1 MLVFFFS
8 YTLLLLFGQ
17 WLQVISNL
25 RLFSWVNSARL
36 KPFMDLYHAPYKA
49 KHRYWPGLLLVLRFT
64 CFLVFAFNVQ
74 EDPKTNLLA
83 ILIGVGNLFLW
94 LWISGGVYTNKYINI
109 LEGSFA
115 LNLIILTVT
124 YCVKLFR
131 GNQLIVEYTWITSV
145 SVAFATFIVILV
157 FQLANVTGI
166 IQCFKGRCAT
176 LKLAIRNQA
185 EAEVEPSDIDSL
197 PDRLINPGEYE
208 PPFHTHATAGPTEG
222 AHEARL
228 ITPVYTYGSID

>member
-1 MLVFFFS
+1 M
-8 YTLLLLFGQ
+8 
-17 WLQVISNL
+17 
-25 RLFSWVNSARL
+25 
-36 KPFMDLYHAPYKA
+36 
-49 KHRYWPGLLLVLRFT
+49 LRFT

-83 ILIGVGNLFLW
+83 ILIVVGNLFLW

-115 LNLIILTVT
+115 LNLIILTIVT

-131 GNQLIVEYTWITSV
+131 ANQLIVEYTWITSV

-157 FQLANVTGI
+157 FQLTNVTGI

-185 EAEVEPSDIDSL
+185 EAEVEPSDIDFL
-197 PDRLINPGEYE
+197 PDRLILAIRNQAEAEVEPSDIDFLPDRLILAIRNQAEAEVEPSDIDFLPDQLINPGEYE
-208 PPFHTHATAGPTEG
+208 PPFHTHATAGPTEE